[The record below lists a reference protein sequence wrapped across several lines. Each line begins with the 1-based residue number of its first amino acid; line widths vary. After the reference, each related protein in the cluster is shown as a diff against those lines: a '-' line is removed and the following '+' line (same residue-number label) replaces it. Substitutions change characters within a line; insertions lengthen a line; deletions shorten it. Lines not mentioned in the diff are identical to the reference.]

1 MLFIVTGLLLILL
14 VLFATNIVLHLY
26 YKQKLTALAK
36 EADDQKY
43 AMAEANLKL
52 LEQSE
57 KLEEQKYAM
66 ADANLNLLEAKE
78 IIEAEK
84 ARSEKLLLNILPHK
98 IADELKEYGKT
109 EPECYENVTVLFSD
123 IVGFTEISG
132 CMEPS
137 LLIAELNDIFTEF
150 DRIIRKNSCER
161 IKTIG
166 DAYLCVCGI
175 PEASEAHAFNVL
187 TSAVEM
193 MRYIKARNERFEM
206 KWPIRIGVH
215 SGKVVAGVVGV
226 EKYIYDVFGDTI
238 NTTSRME
245 SNSEPMKIN
254 VSSQTYELTRDKFSF
269 IERGEMHVKG
279 KGPVRMYFLEY

>member
-1 MLFIVTGLLLILL
+1 MFSIVITLIILILCAGNII
-14 VLFATNIVLHLY
+14 LFCYFKRKISSLSEETN
-26 YKQKLTALAK
+26 
-36 EADDQKY
+36 EQKY

-57 KLEEQKYAM
+57 KLEEQKNAM

-84 ARSEKLLLNILPHK
+84 ARSEKLLLNILPLK
-98 IADELKEYGKT
+98 IANELKEHGKT
-109 EPECYENVTVLFSD
+109 DPESYENVTVLFSD

-132 CMEPS
+132 QIEPHA
-137 LLIAELNDIFTEF
+137 LIAELNDIFTEF

-175 PEASEAHAFNVL
+175 PESSEQHAFNIL
-187 TSAVEM
+187 SSAVEM
-193 MRYIKARNERFEM
+193 MNYINLRNKRTELQ
-206 KWPIRIGVH
+206 WPIRIGVH

-238 NTTSRME
+238 NTASRME

-254 VSSQTYELTRDKFSF
+254 VSSTTYELVKDKFEF
-269 IERGEMHVKG
+269 AERGEMHVKG
-279 KGPVRMYFLEY
+279 KGSIKMYFLNY